1 MKQIID
7 SKLHV
12 FAIFLY
18 AAICPFV
25 VMSAPVIAQQLALEW
40 QLAPSQVGMFFFVE
54 LGIMS
59 LATIPAYF
67 WSKKI
72 TLRKATLYAACLFLI
87 GNLLSIFATSYE
99 FLLMTRVISA
109 FGGGSIMIITIT
121 SCSLTAKPDNSYGFW
136 VLGQVLLGAVA
147 LFYMP
152 KLFVYWGL
160 SASFFLAVILMMI
173 ALPFYRYFADFF
185 IEQEIKNVVAS
196 KQNKHFGLISLL
208 ATLLFYIA
216 VGGVWTF
223 MSSIAAHAKIDVN
236 FVNSVLALSTLLGIA
251 GCFLPS
257 VIGSL
262 WDRKYFLTLGYCLL
276 FISLGLLIS
285 KITQHSLMAA
295 ILLFKFAWMF
305 TIPFILASVASFDVT
320 GKLLNTINLVAGGGL
335 AIGPAVAGRVIENTA
350 NFNLLVIY
358 SIFLFAISFILIYI
372 CTMKKIEINRIESG
386 SVDSKNRT
394 SSV

>member
-1 MKQIID
+1 MKQMID
-7 SKLHV
+7 TKLHV

-40 QLAPSQVGMFFFVE
+40 QLSPSQVGMFFFVE

-59 LATIPAYF
+59 FATIPAYF

-72 TLRKATLYAACLFLI
+72 TLRKATLFAALLFLI

-99 FLLMTRVISA
+99 FLLLTRAISA
-109 FGGGSIMIITIT
+109 IGGGTIMIITIT
-121 SCSLTAKPDNSYGFW
+121 SCSLTAKPDNSYGLW
-136 VLGQVLLGAVA
+136 VLGQVLVGAAA

-152 KLFVYWGL
+152 KLYLHWGL
-160 SASFFLAVILMMI
+160 SASFFIAVILISI
-173 ALPFYRYFADFF
+173 ALPFYRYFANFF

-196 KQNKHFGLISLL
+196 KQNKHYGLVSIL

-223 MSSIAAHAKIDVN
+223 MSSIGQHAKIDAS
-236 FVNSVLALSTLLGIA
+236 FVNSVLALSTLIGII

-257 VIGSL
+257 VIGDK
-262 WDRKYFLTLGYCLL
+262 WDRKYFLTLGYIL
-276 FISLGLLIS
+276 FFIALGLLIS
-285 KITQHSLMAA
+285 QITRQGLMIA

-335 AIGPAVAGRVIENTA
+335 AIGPALAGRVIENTG
-350 NFNLLVIY
+350 NFALLVIY
-358 SIFLFAISFILIYI
+358 SIMLFAVSFILIYI
-372 CTMKKIEINRIESG
+372 CTMKKIEINRMELG
-386 SVDSKNRT
+386 
-394 SSV
+394 